1 MYPGETI
8 LAVGLAGVA
17 TAIATGH
24 LEVPAEVTHS
34 SITQAFLL
42 IMALVLFAYS
52 PIVGISAM
60 ALFAVVIFSR
70 NMKKTVRYK
79 QALSVY
85 GEDNIAKQ
93 KVVTRDSEERI
104 TSQPREYTQFRDT
117 YEGYQ
122 TPSSI
127 GQFPLDEP
135 RPSAQPTQY
144 DYVYRPGPD
153 MGSDSFERL
162 GPNIDHK
169 GASFAY

>member
-8 LAVGLAGVA
+8 FAVGLAGVA
-17 TAIATGH
+17 TAIATGA
-24 LEVPAEVTHS
+24 LEVPPEITHS
-34 SITQAFLL
+34 SVTQAFLL

-52 PIVGISAM
+52 PIVGIAAM
-60 ALFAVVIFSR
+60 ALFAVIIFNR
-70 NMKKTVRYK
+70 NMKKTVQYK

-93 KVVTRDSEERI
+93 PVVTQAAEERI

-122 TPSSI
+122 TPTSI
-127 GQFPLDEP
+127 GQYPLDEP
-135 RPSAQPTQY
+135 RPSAQPTQF

-153 MGSDSFERL
+153 MGSDAFERL

-169 GASFAY
+169 AASFAY